1 MARQNSP
8 PPDYVTC
15 RHCRKDYR
23 AITVLHLRRIHNY
36 EGDHPVLDYKRRFR
50 LETAMCPESRR
61 KIGEAKDVFW
71 ARQGRHW
78 VRRKVLAEIR
88 RLHREGESL
97 RGKSV
102 PLRLY
107 MAARRLFGTWE
118 EAVEEAGLDYE
129 DVTGV
134 RRWSR
139 EKVVEAIQGL
149 ADRGVSL
156 SATDVQRRFP
166 DLFTAAV
173 KRFPYSWAK
182 ALRAA
187 GLDPAAHKMPR
198 GRWDAAGAEDWVR
211 RRVAKG
217 RPILARNA
225 PRDLQEYVRNR
236 LKKSWTGF
244 VESLGIPYPGIKKRR
259 DWTESKVLDEIR
271 RRKAEGQPMNH
282 AGVKRDHQA
291 LLHQARKFF
300 GSWDDALAA
309 AFA

>member
-1 MARQNSP
+1 
-8 PPDYVTC
+8 VTC

-23 AITVLHLRRIHNY
+23 AITVLHLRRIHGY

-50 LETAMCPESRR
+50 LKTAMCSESRQ
-61 KIGEAKDVFW
+61 KIGEAKEVFW

-78 VRRKVLAEIR
+78 VRRKVIAEIR
-88 RLHREGESL
+88 RLHRAGESL

-102 PLRLY
+102 PIRLY
-107 MAARRLFGTWE
+107 MAARRHFGTWE
-118 EAVEEAGLDYE
+118 EAVKRAGLDYE

-134 RRWSR
+134 RRWNR
-139 EKVVEAIQGL
+139 EKVIEEIREL

-166 DLFTAAV
+166 CLFTAAV
-173 KRFPYSWAK
+173 KRFPYSWSK

-198 GRWDAAGAEDWVR
+198 GRWDATAAGDWVR
-211 RRVAKG
+211 RRVAQG

-225 PRDLQEYVRNR
+225 PRDLQEYARNR
-236 LKKSWTGF
+236 LGKSWTDF

-259 DWTESKVLDEIR
+259 DWTESKVLAEIR
-271 RRKAEGQPMNH
+271 RWKEGGHTLRQAE
-282 AGVKRDHQA
+282 VKRHYQA

-300 GSWDDALAA
+300 GSWDGTLAVA
-309 AFA
+309 DI